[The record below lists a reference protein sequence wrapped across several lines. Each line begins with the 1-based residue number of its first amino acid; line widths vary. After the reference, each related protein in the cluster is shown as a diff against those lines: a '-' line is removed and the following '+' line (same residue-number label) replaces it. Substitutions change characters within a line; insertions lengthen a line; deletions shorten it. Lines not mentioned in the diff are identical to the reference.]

1 MKTSLPEPLPS
12 LGLARE
18 LLRSSVLITQLMT
31 ADSIKAVTSRMQTTL
46 AAQRHETIAV
56 PRTFERRKQGW
67 RRSLAG
73 MYMRIEGQR
82 QPFSGPK

>member
-31 ADSIKAVTSRMQTTL
+31 ADSIKAVTSRMQITV
-46 AAQRHETIAV
+46 AVQRHETIAV
-56 PRTFERRKQGW
+56 PRTFERKQGW
-67 RRSLAG
+67 RQSLAG
-73 MYMRIEGQR
+73 MYTRTEGQR